1 MTLEEINKLIDE
13 CNLEH
18 YKELKR
24 LCSIKDGIITE
35 NNYKDKKSLEI

>member
-13 CNLEH
+13 CNIEH

-24 LCSIKDGIITE
+24 LCSIKDSIIAE
-35 NNYKDKKSLEI
+35 NKYKDAKSLEI